1 MKKNSFAI
9 ATKRIKYLR
18 INITDY
24 GKDLYIENYKALLKQ
39 IEKDTMKQKDITFS
53 LIGRINIVKM
63 SILPKAI
70 QI

>member
-39 IEKDTMKQKDITFS
+39 IEKDTMK
-53 LIGRINIVKM
+53 
-63 SILPKAI
+63 
-70 QI
+70 